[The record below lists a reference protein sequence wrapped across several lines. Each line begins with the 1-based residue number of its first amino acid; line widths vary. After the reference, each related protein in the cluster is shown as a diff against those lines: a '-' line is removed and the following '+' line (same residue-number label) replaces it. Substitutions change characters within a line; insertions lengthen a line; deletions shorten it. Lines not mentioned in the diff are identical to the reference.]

1 MLLPRFLG
9 AFDLAKVWISSLTKK
24 AKFKPVARKIQFG
37 LIGDQQHTALQ
48 EKKFEAVIDHMNAA
62 KIGFVVYGGDI
73 IGSNR
78 PCDDVTSARRLVT
91 FNRSRLP
98 FILTPGD
105 NDWTDRGRATRGLS
119 IRWSGLHD

>member
-1 MLLPRFLG
+1 MHEFTD
-9 AFDLAKVWISSLTKK
+9 ANK
-24 AKFKPVARKIQFG
+24 AKFKPVARKIQFE
-37 LIGDQQHTALQ
+37 LIVDQQYTAHQ
-48 EKKFEAVIDHMNAA
+48 EQKFEAVIDNMNAA

-105 NDWTDRGRATRGLS
+105 NDWTDRGRATMGSFDPQERLARLRGAKAVCAFS
-119 IRWSGLHD
+119 EQG